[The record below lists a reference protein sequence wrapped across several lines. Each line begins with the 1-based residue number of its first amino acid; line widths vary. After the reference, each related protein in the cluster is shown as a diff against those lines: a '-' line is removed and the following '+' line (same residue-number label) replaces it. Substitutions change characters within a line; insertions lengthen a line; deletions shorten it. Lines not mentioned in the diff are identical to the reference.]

1 MKTSKKVLL
10 GIGIGLLVAFALY
23 VLISFI
29 VNKDGTM
36 YWINQVID
44 WLNKPLPIIGVTTLA
59 LLIFVWKVVIT
70 TNYGKAKLVA
80 YDNKVKELEH
90 AKEEFELAANEK
102 VKELEQDNDKLRA
115 QLIHV
120 CELSTN
126 KKIKDFGKELEKYG
140 EETTDC

>member
-10 GIGIGLLVAFALY
+10 GIGIGLLVTFALY

-59 LLIFVWKVVIT
+59 LLIFVWKVVVA
-70 TNYGKAKLVA
+70 TNYGKAKLLT
-80 YDNKVKELEH
+80 YDKKVKELEN

-102 VKELEQDNDKLRA
+102 IKELEQDNDKLRA

-126 KKIKDFGKELEKYG
+126 KKIKDFGKELEEYG
-140 EETTDC
+140 EETTNC

>member
-29 VNKDGTM
+29 ANKDGTM

-70 TNYGKAKLVA
+70 TNYGKAKLLA
-80 YDNKVKELEH
+80 YDKKVKELEH
-90 AKEEFELAANEK
+90 AKEDFELAANEK
-102 VKELEQDNDKLRA
+102 IKYLENENNELKGF
-115 QLIHV
+115 ICHI

-126 KKIKDFGKELEKYG
+126 KKIKDYGKELLGYG